1 MALSEWSFK
10 NQLGQKRTTHDK
22 SKFEDDK
29 LLKQVITFTVANSF
43 QFQKAMCCVNEIP
56 ATPPECIT
64 HCKTTKFLFKINLSI
79 SQYVYI
85 TFSAA
90 SSKLIGLEY

>member
-43 QFQKAMCCVNEIP
+43 RFQKAMCFVNEVP
-56 ATPPECIT
+56 AR
-64 HCKTTKFLFKINLSI
+64 H
-79 SQYVYI
+79 
-85 TFSAA
+85 SAVFA
-90 SSKLIGLEY
+90 REFTEKHHQNVSL